1 MDSQGDHDDDEFSWD
16 PNGMAP
22 NLGLDF
28 FSQPPCFPLAESS
41 SGGQS
46 GRRLHGASGV
56 EGLDLNS
63 EAVDITDNMSY
74 LDLLRSSPAGLVG
87 DGERGCT
94 RRGGVRTAAR
104 GAGSASGR
112 GAGRGTGRAAGRGRG
127 TGRAAAAPTTEP
139 AGSSVHRAAPNCH
152 PASTVT
158 RQFRPPHPPGG
169 RVNTAGAADA
179 AFNGGV
185 QDPTSCIWSQN
196 PYDEEGDDH
205 QEIDASMNSFSSGE
219 DDESVE
225 KSSSSDDD
233 GIKRNV
239 LSQLK
244 RMQQFGAVACMFG
257 MYYESAFMNKTKK
270 VKTGL
275 SGHEWVSTTLSNPTD
290 CHNMFRMSSEF
301 FFRLHD
307 VLVSTYGLKSSTKM
321 SSVESLAMFLWI
333 VGAPQSIRQAE
344 NRLERLS
351 ETISRKF
358 EEVLESVYKL
368 SGDVVKPRDP
378 HYRTVH
384 PRLQSPRFSPHFDNC
399 IGAMD
404 GTHIPVVV
412 PSSKLLQY
420 VGRHGYPSQN
430 VLAICDFDMRFTF
443 VVAGWP
449 GSAHDMRILN
459 DAINKYGDKF
469 PHPPQGKFY
478 LVDSGFPNHP
488 GYLAPYKG
496 TKYHLPEF
504 RQGPRPR
511 GKKEVFNYLHS
522 SLRNVIE
529 RAFGVL
535 KMK

>member
-205 QEIDASMNSFSSGE
+205 QEIDASNDGLFDKADWANSANNAIFCE
-219 DDESVE
+219 LCVE
-225 KSSSSDDD
+225 EIRD
-233 GIKRNV
+233 GNSNKGHLTNRGYRNI
-239 LSQLK
+239 
-244 RMQQFGAVACMFG
+244 AA
-257 MYYESAFMNKTKK
+257 
-270 VKTGL
+270 
-275 SGHEWVSTTLSNPTD
+275 
-290 CHNMFRMSSEF
+290 
-301 FFRLHD
+301 
-307 VLVSTYGLKSSTKM
+307 
-321 SSVESLAMFLWI
+321 
-333 VGAPQSIRQAE
+333 
-344 NRLERLS
+344 
-351 ETISRKF
+351 KF
-358 EEVLESVYKL
+358 EERTGLRHSKQQLKNRWDALRRMYSFWLWMNKQSDLGRNKGTVLTDDEWWKTHTKGHSEWRKLRHGPPENLDELEVMFQNIAVDGSSSCIPGEQMTEGYEGDNGDGDVGDGSPITTPTAKRTNSTCTTATSPRKKTKSPMVKVMKGIWETMQKNCAVAEKAMQGDFTFESVQQCMRLAVESGAVEGTDEHWMACKL
-368 SGDVVKPRDP
+368 FVKAEHRAVFLSL
-378 HYRTVH
+378 TSKEA
-384 PRLQSPRFSPHFDNC
+384 RL
-399 IGAMD
+399 
-404 GTHIPVVV
+404 
-412 PSSKLLQY
+412 
-420 VGRHGYPSQN
+420 
-430 VLAICDFDMRFTF
+430 DFLKR
-443 VVAGWP
+443 WC
-449 GSAHDMRILN
+449 RE
-459 DAINKYGDKF
+459 K
-469 PHPPQGKFY
+469 
-478 LVDSGFPNHP
+478 
-488 GYLAPYKG
+488 
-496 TKYHLPEF
+496 
-504 RQGPRPR
+504 
-511 GKKEVFNYLHS
+511 
-522 SLRNVIE
+522 RNN
-529 RAFGVL
+529 
-535 KMK
+535 